1 MADAEVGQI
10 YLVSA
15 VGQLAGQTTITTFHY
30 EIQNLTGPALTVGNV
45 SNALNTA
52 LDQAGGLMERYTDC
66 LPDNLTIQY
75 NEIQCIWPQRY
86 FQQRYAPNFTTGN
99 VGSDATTANVMAAI
113 TRRGFAAR
121 RADIGRILIPA
132 PTTAV
137 EQATGLWTAG
147 YKALLDLLAP
157 QLYQGHFITIGP
169 STVNF
174 APVIYNRGAVIPRTL
189 IFTAY
194 ASNVVRV
201 MGRRTVGCGI

>member
-157 QLYQGHFITIGP
+157 QMYQGHLITIGP

-201 MGRRTVGCGI
+201 MGRRTVGRGI

>member
-15 VGQLAGQTTITTFHY
+15 VGLLNGQTTITTFHY
-30 EIQNLTGPALTVGNV
+30 EIQSLAGPAVTVGNV
-45 SNALNTA
+45 SNALNVA

-86 FQQRYAPNFTTGN
+86 YQQRYTPDFPNGN
-99 VGSDATTANVMAAI
+99 VGSDATTSNVMAAI

-137 EQATGLWTAG
+137 EQATGLWAAG

-157 QLYQGHFITIGP
+157 QLYQSHLLALGG
-169 STVNF
+169 STANLI
-174 APVIYNRGAVIPRTL
+174 PVVYNRGSVVPRTP
-189 IFTAY
+189 IYTAY

-201 MGRRTVGCGI
+201 MNRRTVGRGI